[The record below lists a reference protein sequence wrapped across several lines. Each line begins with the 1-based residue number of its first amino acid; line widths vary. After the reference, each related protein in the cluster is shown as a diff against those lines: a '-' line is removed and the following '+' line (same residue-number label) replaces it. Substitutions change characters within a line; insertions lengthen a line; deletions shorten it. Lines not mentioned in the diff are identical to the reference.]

1 MANAAETWTPKPA
14 RGYSWP
20 QAQPGNTLSLRH
32 GARSRRVYE
41 PIAADLAA
49 GLLEKRPDL
58 EDYPDATVQW
68 AEAEARAELL
78 RKWVAERGVFDD
90 EDVPRSGALTWL
102 RVFENQA
109 QEARKTLG
117 LDPRSHAEL
126 ARTRADAV
134 KGELDLDALAAR
146 GREARLAAEER
157 HALGQGSAGT
167 ARGDADS
174 AEGEGGGSTPSPCSP
189 RPAA

>member
-1 MANAAETWTPKPA
+1 MTAPETWIPSPP

-49 GLLEKRPDL
+49 GLLEERPDL
-58 EDYPDATVQW
+58 EDYPDALTQW

-78 RKWVAERGVFDD
+78 RKWVAERGMFDD
-90 EDVPRSGALTWL
+90 EDAPRSGVLTWL

-126 ARTRADAV
+126 ARTRADAIR
-134 KGELDLDALAAR
+134 GELDLEGLAAR
-146 GREARLAAEER
+146 GREARLAAEDR
-157 HALGQGSAGT
+157 HALGQASATGAGDAGT
-167 ARGDADS
+167 AD
-174 AEGEGGGSTPSPCSP
+174 GEGGGTPSPCSP
-189 RPAA
+189 HPAP